1 MTKELKTLYSV
12 FDLLNGEEI
21 TYSPCMCNPK
31 TYNFTQ
37 LLRMLQDTIDKKH
50 TLTINDITHIKEL
63 LMDTHNQYYQPSKI
77 REPIRIQNC
86 PYIQICNQL
95 MEEIEDVE

>member
-1 MTKELKTLYSV
+1 MNKDLLTLYSV

-21 TYSPCMCNPK
+21 TYSPSMCHPK
-31 TYNFTQ
+31 TYNFNN
-37 LLRMLQDTIDKKH
+37 LLRMLQEAIQENY
-50 TLTINDITHIKEL
+50 TLTIQDIESIKDL

-95 MEEIEDVE
+95 MEEL